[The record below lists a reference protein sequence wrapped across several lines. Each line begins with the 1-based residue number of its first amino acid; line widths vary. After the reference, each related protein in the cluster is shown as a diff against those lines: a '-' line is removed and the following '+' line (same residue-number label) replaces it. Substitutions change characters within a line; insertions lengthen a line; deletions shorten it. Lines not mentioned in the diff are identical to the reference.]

1 MPRSIASPT
10 LSTRVL
16 GDAMSVMIAKRAL
29 DAVGAVVGLVLLLP
43 AFVLI
48 AIAIKLDSPGP
59 VFFRQQRVGQSGRP
73 FRIFKFR
80 SMVANAAQV
89 GSALTVCADK
99 RITRVGAFL
108 RRSKLDELPQLLNVL
123 GGDMSLVGPRPEVPQ
138 FMKLYTPEQRALI
151 ISMRPGM
158 TDYAA
163 ILFRD
168 ESSLLDQVC
177 DPVEVYW
184 HQIMPMKFAHYERY
198 SCEIGVLNDLRIIL
212 ATILLL
218 VLGRIPQWLG
228 IESELRMRPV
238 QRRNE
243 AKVSP

>member
-1 MPRSIASPT
+1 VTAVPARENRLRPTQRSA
-10 LSTRVL
+10 
-16 GDAMSVMIAKRAL
+16 VMIAKRAL
-29 DAVGAVVGLVLLLP
+29 DAVGAVVGLVSLLP

-59 VFFRQQRVGQSGRP
+59 VFFRQERVGEGGRP

-123 GGDMSLVGPRPEVPQ
+123 GGNMSLVGPRPEVPE

-168 ESSLLDQVC
+168 EGSLLDQGC
-177 DPVEVYW
+177 DPVEVYR

-218 VLGRIPQWLG
+218 VLGQVPQGLG
-228 IESELRMRPV
+228 IESELRMLPI

>member
-1 MPRSIASPT
+1 VTAVAARENRLRPTQRSA
-10 LSTRVL
+10 
-16 GDAMSVMIAKRAL
+16 VMIAKRAL
-29 DAVGAVVGLVLLLP
+29 DVVGAVVGLVFLLP

-59 VFFRQQRVGQSGRP
+59 VLFRQERVGKGGRP

-80 SMVANAAQV
+80 SMVAHAAQV
-89 GSALTVCADK
+89 GSALTVRADK

-123 GGDMSLVGPRPEVPQ
+123 GGDMSLVGPRPEVPE
-138 FMKLYTPEQRALI
+138 FMKLYTPERRALI

-168 ESSLLDQVC
+168 EGSLLDQGC
-177 DPVEVYW
+177 DPVEVYR

-198 SCEIGVLNDLRIIL
+198 SCEIGILNDLRIIL

-218 VLGRIPQWLG
+218 VLGQIPQWLG
-228 IESELRMRPV
+228 IESELQRLPV

>member
-1 MPRSIASPT
+1 VTAVSARENRLRPTQRSA
-10 LSTRVL
+10 
-16 GDAMSVMIAKRAL
+16 VMIAKRAL
-29 DAVGAVVGLVLLLP
+29 DVVGAVVGFVLLLP

-59 VFFRQQRVGQSGRP
+59 VFFRQERVGQGGRP
-73 FRIFKFR
+73 FRILKFR

-99 RITRVGAFL
+99 RITRVGALL
-108 RRSKLDELPQLLNVL
+108 RRRKLDELPQLLNVL
-123 GGDMSLVGPRPEVPQ
+123 GGDMSLVGPRPEVPE
-138 FMKLYTPEQRALI
+138 FMKLYTPERRALI

-168 ESSLLDQVC
+168 EGSLLDQGC
-177 DPVEVYW
+177 DPVEVYR

-198 SCEIGVLNDLRIIL
+198 SCEIGVMNDLRIIL

-218 VLGRIPQWLG
+218 VLGQVPQRLG
-228 IESELRMRPV
+228 IESELRMLPV

>member
-1 MPRSIASPT
+1 
-10 LSTRVL
+10 
-16 GDAMSVMIAKRAL
+16 MIAKRAL
-29 DAVGAVVGLVLLLP
+29 DVVGAVVGLVLLLP

-59 VFFRQQRVGQSGRP
+59 VFFRQERVGQGGRP
-73 FRIFKFR
+73 FRILKFR

-89 GSALTVCADK
+89 GSALTICADK

-123 GGDMSLVGPRPEVPQ
+123 GGDMSLVGPRPEVPE
-138 FMKLYTPEQRALI
+138 FMKLYTPERRELI

-168 ESSLLDQVC
+168 EGSLLDQAC
-177 DPVEVYW
+177 DPVEVYR
-184 HQIMPMKFAHYERY
+184 HQIMPMKFVHYERY
-198 SCEIGVLNDLRIIL
+198 SCEIGVMNDLRIIL

-218 VLGRIPQWLG
+218 VLGRVPQRLG
-228 IESELRMRPV
+228 IESELRMLPV
-238 QRRNE
+238 QRRSE